1 MSIRNRSPTGC
12 LHWVA
17 GRLGVNE
24 EQIYLC
30 SCIASEPLGHGPF
43 KTASPFPLRF
53 THGCALEIEM

>member
-1 MSIRNRSPTGC
+1 MSICNRSPTGC

-24 EQIYLC
+24 EQSYLC
-30 SCIASEPLGHGPF
+30 PCIASEPHGHGPS
-43 KTASPFPLRF
+43 KTAFPLRF